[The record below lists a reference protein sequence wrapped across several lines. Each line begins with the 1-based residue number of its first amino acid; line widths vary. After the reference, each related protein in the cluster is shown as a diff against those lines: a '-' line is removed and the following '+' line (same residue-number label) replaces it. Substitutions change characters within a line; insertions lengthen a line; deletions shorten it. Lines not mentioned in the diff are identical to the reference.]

1 MSRPKGSKNKPKAEI
16 EESVT
21 AANSA
26 VDIQA
31 EVNANADVRE
41 EKEEREE
48 VLKKEAPKI
57 EPLAAGQAYF
67 EAPTGE
73 LLIGDATQD
82 RMWFRAG
89 NDGKGMWVN
98 KKR

>member
-1 MSRPKGSKNKPKAEI
+1 MSRPKGSKNRPK
-16 EESVT
+16 EEKLTET
-21 AANSA
+21 AVNAA

-48 VLKKEAPKI
+48 VLKQEAPKL
-57 EPLAAGQAYF
+57 EPLAPGQAYF

-73 LLIGDATQD
+73 LLIGDATSD
-82 RMWFRAG
+82 RLWFRPG
-89 NDGKGMWVN
+89 NDGRGMWIN
-98 KKR
+98 RKR